1 MPCLI
6 CCLILCALSHLLSH
20 LCALSHLLS
29 HFVTKKASAVLSA
42 LRVTGFRRLLRRQG
56 HDEAEA
62 TRGDGDDIEAP
73 RLLHVI
79 VLDATIAGMPKNETS
94 EGEYLGKHYSNKLS
108 KQNAVVAANLLV
120 LVHNVHCVARLPPA
134 AVMRQ
139 GR

>member
-1 MPCLI
+1 M
-6 CCLILCALSHLLSH
+6 
-20 LCALSHLLS
+20 
-29 HFVTKKASAVLSA
+29 LSA